1 MGHGVQFIIL
11 NSDEAFGKQ
20 LRTTLHRMDNVRI
33 VAEVGEIAL
42 VRQAVDQF
50 PADVLLVNL
59 DPAPEAVLPIAG
71 EIASANPRLAVFAV
85 SESKD
90 SELILK
96 VLRTGLREFLTK
108 PIDVSA
114 LSEAIERV
122 ASTKVD
128 TVSRGRLITVTG
140 AAGGTGATTLATNL
154 AVELAQLAEG
164 RVTVVDLDYRCGQ
177 VATFLDI
184 DATYSLADLAQAAE
198 HVEQQMIERTLVK
211 HASGVQVLSRPATFE
226 QADTI
231 TASACVG
238 VLSSLLQCNEY
249 VVTDGPSRFDP
260 RGQSVYDF
268 SDMNLLLVQL
278 LVPSVR
284 SALRTVEALREAGA
298 NLERWRL
305 ICNRIG
311 LESVHLSV
319 ADAVETIG
327 LPSFASLPDD
337 WPTVSGA
344 INLGEPLLSHG
355 PKSKIRTAIADLASR
370 LHKPQAGGDDADTH
384 KKGLIG
390 RIFAGS
396 S

>member
-1 MGHGVQFIIL
+1 
-11 NSDEAFGKQ
+11 
-20 LRTTLHRMDNVRI
+20 
-33 VAEVGEIAL
+33 
-42 VRQAVDQF
+42 
-50 PADVLLVNL
+50 
-59 DPAPEAVLPIAG
+59 
-71 EIASANPRLAVFAV
+71 
-85 SESKD
+85 
-90 SELILK
+90 
-96 VLRTGLREFLTK
+96 
-108 PIDVSA
+108 
-114 LSEAIERV
+114 
-122 ASTKVD
+122 
-128 TVSRGRLITVTG
+128 
-140 AAGGTGATTLATNL
+140 
-154 AVELAQLAEG
+154 
-164 RVTVVDLDYRCGQ
+164 
-177 VATFLDI
+177 
-184 DATYSLADLAQAAE
+184 
-198 HVEQQMIERTLVK
+198 
-211 HASGVQVLSRPATFE
+211 
-226 QADTI
+226 
-231 TASACVG
+231 
-238 VLSSLLQCNEY
+238 
-249 VVTDGPSRFDP
+249 
-260 RGQSVYDF
+260 
-268 SDMNLLLVQL
+268 VQL